1 MRRFA
6 LPLLLMTSL
15 AFNLCFVGGYLY
27 VRDIVRQL
35 GTPEG
40 RVELVGR
47 RIGAD
52 PELRRVCAAIERERV
67 DARKRILDEEK
78 KGIDTFFAE
87 AVKDEPDM
95 ERLRAM
101 VDAGMELHHRLLLN
115 DLEHLMRIVSK
126 LDPKQRRTMAAIIQQ
141 EDLFAE

>member
-6 LPLLLMTSL
+6 LPLLLLTSL
-15 AFNLCFVGGYLY
+15 AFNVCFVGGYLY

-47 RIGAD
+47 RIGVDA
-52 PELRRVCAAIERERV
+52 ELRRVCAAIERERI
-67 DARKRILDEEK
+67 DARRRILEAEK
-78 KGIDTFFAE
+78 TGIDAFYAE

-95 ERLRAM
+95 DRLRAM
-101 VDAGMELHHRLLLN
+101 VDAGMDLHHRMLRN
-115 DLEHLMRIVSK
+115 DLEHLMRIVAK
-126 LDPKQRRTMAAIIQQ
+126 LDPKQRKTMAAIIQK